1 VVAPEDIPAETREEE
16 RQVVDK
22 QVAEMGK
29 PENIQAQIVE
39 GRMRKWESE
48 QALLTQPYVKE
59 TDKTVGNLLQDT
71 IQRVGENVV
80 IRRFVRY
87 ELSVANLALKNGYG
101 IDPASL
107 DWTAS
112 SVVEAVDA
120 GAEIAIVVGGGN
132 IFRGSHVAAELGI
145 EGATADY
152 MSMLGTVIN
161 AMALQAALEGRGVE
175 TRVQTAIEIQE
186 VAEPYIRRRAMRH
199 LEKGR
204 VVIFGG
210 GTGNPFF
217 TTDTGG
223 ALRALEIGADAL
235 LMAKNRVDG
244 VYDKDPRRHPDAVRL
259 DRLNY
264 MDLLANDLAVM
275 DHTAATLCS
284 GENLPIVVFDILK
297 PGNLRRVLQGER
309 VGSLVWG
316 APDGAVG
323 GGGQSV

>member
-1 VVAPEDIPAETREEE
+1 
-16 RQVVDK
+16 
-22 QVAEMGK
+22 
-29 PENIQAQIVE
+29 
-39 GRMRKWESE
+39 
-48 QALLTQPYVKE
+48 
-59 TDKTVGNLLQDT
+59 
-71 IQRVGENVV
+71 
-80 IRRFVRY
+80 
-87 ELSVANLALKNGYG
+87 
-101 IDPASL
+101 
-107 DWTAS
+107 
-112 SVVEAVDA
+112 
-120 GAEIAIVVGGGN
+120 
-132 IFRGSHVAAELGI
+132 
-145 EGATADY
+145 
-152 MSMLGTVIN
+152 
-161 AMALQAALEGRGVE
+161 VE

-297 PGNLRRVLQGER
+297 PGNLRRVLHGER

>member
-1 VVAPEDIPAETREEE
+1 MDESAKPRTETNGAVLPELGPVKRVVL
-16 RQVVDK
+16 K
-22 QVAEMGK
+22 LSG
-29 PENIQAQIVE
+29 
-39 GRMRKWESE
+39 ES
-48 QALLTQPYVKE
+48 
-59 TDKTVGNLLQDT
+59 
-71 IQRVGENVV
+71 
-80 IRRFVRY
+80 
-87 ELSVANLALKNGYG
+87 LAGDGGYG
-101 IDPASL
+101 IDPGSL
-107 DWTAS
+107 DSTAQG
-112 SVVEAVDA
+112 VIEAVEA
-120 GAEIAIVVGGGN
+120 GAELAVVVGGGN
-132 IFRGSHVAAELGI
+132 IFRGSQVADELGI

-186 VAEPYIRRRAMRH
+186 VAEPYIRRRAIRH

-244 VYDKDPRRHPDAVRL
+244 VYDKDPMRYPDAVRL
-259 DRLNY
+259 PRLNY
-264 MDLLANDLAVM
+264 MDLLSNNLSVM

-297 PGNLRRVLQGER
+297 EGNLRRILQGEE

-316 APDGAVG
+316 TANG
-323 GGGQSV
+323 GGGG

>member
-1 VVAPEDIPAETREEE
+1 MEDSAKVGASDGTGLSELGPVKR
-16 RQVVDK
+16 
-22 QVAEMGK
+22 
-29 PENIQAQIVE
+29 IVLKLS
-39 GRMRKWESE
+39 GESL
-48 QALLTQPYVKE
+48 A
-59 TDKTVGNLLQDT
+59 
-71 IQRVGENVV
+71 GE
-80 IRRFVRY
+80 
-87 ELSVANLALKNGYG
+87 NGYG

-112 SVVEAVDA
+112 SVAEAVEA
-120 GAEIAIVVGGGN
+120 GAEMAIVVGGGN

-244 VYDKDPRRHPDAVRL
+244 VYD
-259 DRLNY
+259 RLNY

-316 APDGAVG
+316 APNGAVG

>member
-1 VVAPEDIPAETREEE
+1 
-16 RQVVDK
+16 
-22 QVAEMGK
+22 
-29 PENIQAQIVE
+29 
-39 GRMRKWESE
+39 
-48 QALLTQPYVKE
+48 
-59 TDKTVGNLLQDT
+59 
-71 IQRVGENVV
+71 
-80 IRRFVRY
+80 
-87 ELSVANLALKNGYG
+87 
-101 IDPASL
+101 
-107 DWTAS
+107 
-112 SVVEAVDA
+112 VVEAVDA

-223 ALRALEIGADAL
+223 RLRALEIGADAL

-244 VYDKDPRRHPDAVRL
+244 VYDKDPRGTP
-259 DRLNY
+259 
-264 MDLLANDLAVM
+264 
-275 DHTAATLCS
+275 TPCGWT
-284 GENLPIVVFDILK
+284 G
-297 PGNLRRVLQGER
+297 
-309 VGSLVWG
+309 
-316 APDGAVG
+316 
-323 GGGQSV
+323 

>member
-1 VVAPEDIPAETREEE
+1 MDDSAKLTGEIDGAVPSELGPVKRVVLKLSGESLA
-16 RQVVDK
+16 
-22 QVAEMGK
+22 G
-29 PENIQAQIVE
+29 E
-39 GRMRKWESE
+39 G
-48 QALLTQPYVKE
+48 
-59 TDKTVGNLLQDT
+59 
-71 IQRVGENVV
+71 
-80 IRRFVRY
+80 
-87 ELSVANLALKNGYG
+87 GYG
-101 IDPASL
+101 IDPESL
-107 DWTAS
+107 DSTAKG
-112 SVVEAVDA
+112 VVEAVEA
-120 GAEIAIVVGGGN
+120 GAELAIVVGGGN
-132 IFRGSHVAAELGI
+132 IVRGWHVADELGI

-186 VAEPYIRRRAMRH
+186 VAEPYIRRRAIRH

-235 LMAKNRVDG
+235 LMAKNQVDG
-244 VYDKDPRRHPDAVRL
+244 VYDKDPLMYPDAVRL
-259 DRLNY
+259 PRLNY
-264 MDLLANDLAVM
+264 MDLLSNNLSVM

-284 GENLPIVVFDILK
+284 TENLPIVVFDILK
-297 PGNLRRVLQGER
+297 EGNLRRILQGEE

-316 APDGAVG
+316 TANG
-323 GGGQSV
+323 GG

>member
-1 VVAPEDIPAETREEE
+1 MEDPAKTADGTNGAGLSELGPVKR
-16 RQVVDK
+16 
-22 QVAEMGK
+22 
-29 PENIQAQIVE
+29 IVLKLS
-39 GRMRKWESE
+39 GESL
-48 QALLTQPYVKE
+48 A
-59 TDKTVGNLLQDT
+59 
-71 IQRVGENVV
+71 GE
-80 IRRFVRY
+80 
-87 ELSVANLALKNGYG
+87 NGYG

-112 SVVEAVDA
+112 SVVEAREA

-244 VYDKDPRRHPDAVRL
+244 VYDRDPRRYPDAVRL

-264 MDLLANDLAVM
+264 MDLLSNDLAVM

-316 APDGAVG
+316 ARNGANGRAKGRAKGEAEG
-323 GGGQSV
+323 GGN